1 MQLCLLIWSFGY
13 LILNP
18 NLDLKSISTANKC
31 LMTAIFLKDLLL
43 KYLQPHFEIFVLTVS
58 CQTKK
63 TGFG

>member
-13 LILNP
+13 SILNP
-18 NLDLKSISTANKC
+18 NLKLKCISASNKC
-31 LMTAIFLKDLLL
+31 LMIGIFLKDLLL

-63 TGFG
+63 TEFV

>member
-1 MQLCLLIWSFGY
+1 MQLCLLLWSFGY
-13 LILNP
+13 SILNP
-18 NLDLKSISTANKC
+18 NLKLKSISAANKC

-63 TGFG
+63 IEFG